1 MPHVSHPLI
10 LPDKIEERAYQT
22 NIAKHALDGNTLV
35 VLPTGM
41 GKTAVAL
48 RVAAERLA
56 LGKILMLA
64 PTKPLV
70 EQHHRYFSQNLLLE
84 DGDVVM
90 FTGSNPPAKRI
101 SMWKSSRLCIS
112 TPEVIKNAR
121 RISSDR

>member
-1 MPHVSHPLI
+1 
-10 LPDKIEERAYQT
+10 
-22 NIAKHALDGNTLV
+22 
-35 VLPTGM
+35 M
-41 GKTAVAL
+41 GKPAVAL

-70 EQHHRYFSQNLLLE
+70 EQHHRYFSQKLLLE

-112 TPEVIKNAR
+112 TPEVIKNDLIAER
-121 RISSDR
+121 YSLRDVSLLIVDECHRTVGNYAYVFIAERYTATAENPSSSA